1 MQVLSLIR
9 EENSYCEQ
17 EMARLD
23 SLKGRIYDSMVGYM
37 KETDE
42 EVGDIILFAVMDRG
56 LLPCAI
62 AMTLGN
68 HDGRPKADFRLLLA
82 LKHCIV

>member
-1 MQVLSLIR
+1 MAPGYYNAMYNVVVVAQVLSLIR

-23 SLKGRIYDSMVGYM
+23 PLKGRIYDAMVGYM

-42 EVGDIILFAVMDRG
+42 EVGGVA
-56 LLPCAI
+56 C
-62 AMTLGN
+62 
-68 HDGRPKADFRLLLA
+68 
-82 LKHCIV
+82 